1 MPMRRLV
8 KTLPAV
14 LCLSASVVVM
24 IVGARSDNQMN
35 YAIIAILLAVV
46 GLILSMSLQSSKYYQ
61 EQLHANRQRKRKE
74 KKTDGLFGEDE
85 YNLFGKT
92 TKQNQK
98 GSLDDLGDDEINKL

>member
-1 MPMRRLV
+1 MRRLV

-24 IVGARSDNQMN
+24 VVGARSDNQMN

-61 EQLHANRQRKRKE
+61 EQLYANRQRKRKE
-74 KKTDGLFGEDE
+74 KKISGLFDEEDE
-85 YNLFGKT
+85 YNLFGKN
-92 TKQNQK
+92 TKRDQK